1 MKRKQKKKRN
11 ACGHIWRLAKLWV
24 HVMCSCTGPLRVLVT
39 WLFLSHSFWY
49 FTTRSRYMIAF
60 FSFFLVF
67 FRIWVWRFFKQM
79 VAWNLI
85 GPMKTIDNWQWYSVI
100 FNYFIFNYYMRC
112 SQRRNNFNKEIKL
125 LFFELQTKKA
135 PTPGNSVL
143 TTGHI
148 PLPSCFW
155 GSM

>member
-1 MKRKQKKKRN
+1 MSSRD
-11 ACGHIWRLAKLWV
+11 V
-24 HVMCSCTGPLRVLVT
+24 
-39 WLFLSHSFWY
+39 FLHWT
-49 FTTRSRYMIAF
+49 TTRSRYMIVFSSFFLVFYYAFSLHDCF